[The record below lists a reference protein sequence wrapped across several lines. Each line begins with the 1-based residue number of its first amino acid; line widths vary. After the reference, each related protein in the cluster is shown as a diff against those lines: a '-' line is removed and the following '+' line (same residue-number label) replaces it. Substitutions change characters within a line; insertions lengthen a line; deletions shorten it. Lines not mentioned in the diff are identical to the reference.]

1 MERWGAYAG
10 AGKERNMKKDI
21 IFWDVDTQYDFMR
34 PEGRLYVPGAEGIIA
49 NVSQARVF
57 ALDNGYSILASTD
70 WHKEGNIEIS
80 GKPDMETTFPA
91 HCMADKPG
99 SERVGYLGELP
110 IDIVHNSKMSEGE
123 LQKLSGKKQFH
134 IVIRKEELDVFSNPN
149 TGDILKL
156 LKPRKAVVFG
166 VALDLCLKMVV
177 EGLIKTGGTK
187 IFVLR
192 DAVKSL
198 GLKSDEAVLEEFKKK
213 GVEIITVADLE
224 KKFA

>member
-1 MERWGAYAG
+1 
-10 AGKERNMKKDI
+10 MKKDVL
-21 IFWDVDTQYDFMR
+21 FWDVDTQYDFMR
-34 PEGRLYVPGAEGIIA
+34 PEGRLYVPGAEGIIS

-70 WHKEGNIEIS
+70 WHKDGNEEIT
-80 GKPDMETTFPA
+80 GKPDMETVFPA

-110 IDIVHNSKMSEGE
+110 IDVVPIQKTGEGE
-123 LQKLSGKKQFH
+123 LRKLTEKKQFH
-134 IVIRKEELDVFSNPN
+134 VVIRKEKLDIFSNPN
-149 TGDILKL
+149 TGAILKL
-156 LKPRKAVVFG
+156 MRPRKAVVFG

-177 EGLIKTGGTK
+177 EGLIKMGNIK
-187 IFVLR
+187 LYVLR

-198 GLKSDEAVLEEFKKK
+198 GLKGDEEMLEEFKKK
-213 GVEIITVADLE
+213 GVEIITTADLE